1 MKHRSLFDRPLGI
14 GLILLQKTIWGCA
27 LLVLAVVLLTFHA
40 PHVTDPIQEMFTR
53 ELAEDPHDLLA
64 TLLIR
69 LIPSVSLQTELLL
82 AVGATVYAVLEGIEV
97 WGLWHD
103 LLWVELLI
111 VVETA
116 AFLPYD
122 GWGLLHDPTV
132 VKVLSIVINVLIVW
146 YLCVR
151 YLRKRVALREQHK
164 LVRKPPLES

>member
-1 MKHRSLFDRPLGI
+1 MKQRSLFGRPLGI
-14 GLILLQKTIWGCA
+14 GLILLQKTIWGSV

-40 PHVTDPIQEMFTR
+40 QHVTDPIQELFTR

-64 TLLIR
+64 NVLIR
-69 LIPSVSLQTELLL
+69 LIPFVSLQTELLL

-122 GWGLLHDPTV
+122 GWGLVHDPTV
-132 VKVLSIVINVLIVW
+132 VKVLSIVLNVLIVW
-146 YLCVR
+146 YLGVR

-164 LVRKPPLES
+164 LIRKPPLES